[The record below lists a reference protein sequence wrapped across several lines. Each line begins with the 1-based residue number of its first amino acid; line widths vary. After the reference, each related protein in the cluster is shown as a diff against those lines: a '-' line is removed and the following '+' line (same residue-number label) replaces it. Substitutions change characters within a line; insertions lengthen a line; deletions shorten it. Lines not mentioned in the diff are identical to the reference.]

1 MIRELGESDLFEIWH
16 TFTNVCNCFAYALL
30 DQPPPS
36 LGLAVPEFNSRP
48 ATMVQ

>member
-30 DQPPPS
+30 DQTV
-36 LGLAVPEFNSRP
+36 LKNLDTTICNHL
-48 ATMVQ
+48 